1 METKTLEAVMS
12 LPKHGRK
19 DWTELMYGNVKPSEN
34 IELNEVVVSATATFP
49 GGVKVVGGVK
59 KYTEYCYKF
68 FDIYDAKGNLFE
80 NPPLD
85 VSDNEDF
92 MQKGYFFNINED
104 ESVEYHLIIEE
115 ES

>member
-1 METKTLEAVMS
+1 METKTLEAIMI
-12 LPKHGRK
+12 LPKNGRK
-19 DWTELMYGNVKPSEN
+19 DWTQLMYGNVLPPEN
-34 IELNEVVVSATATFP
+34 IALNEIVVSATATFP
-49 GGVKVVGGVK
+49 DGVKAVGGVK

-68 FDIYDAKGNLFE
+68 IDVYDSNGKLFDNYPI
-80 NPPLD
+80 D

>member
-1 METKTLEAVMS
+1 METKTLEAVMH
-12 LPKHGRK
+12 LPKNGRK
-19 DWTELMYGNVKPSEN
+19 DWTELMYGNVIPSEN
-34 IELNEVVVSATATFP
+34 IALHEVVVSATATFP
-49 GGVKVVGGVK
+49 DGIKAVGGVK

-68 FDIYDAKGNLFE
+68 FDIYDAQGKLFE
-80 NPPLD
+80 PAPID

-104 ESVEYHLIIEE
+104 ESIEYHLIIEE